1 MDDFGDIFWII
12 IVGGSI
18 VWEVIKSLKGD
29 SEDTKENFPEI
40 PVPVSEEM
48 EEGVAVEEVHP
59 LKEREASIEVSEKR
73 RRIEQILAMLGKPC
87 PPQSKPTP
95 QPIASTPKRTK
106 VLESTNKPLHRQKSS
121 INHELHSVKAARKA
135 FIYSEIFKKKYE

>member
-1 MDDFGDIFWII
+1 
-12 IVGGSI
+12 
-18 VWEVIKSLKGD
+18 
-29 SEDTKENFPEI
+29 
-40 PVPVSEEM
+40 M

-73 RRIEQILAMLGKPC
+73 RSIEQMLAMLGKPC

-95 QPIASTPKRTK
+95 QPIAPTPKRTK